1 MKVHD
6 GIVHSLVAVHYG
18 VGVKSDNQ
26 VISEFGTLLQEVLK
40 LFLSGTVNNSS
51 ETKLNKLHQE
61 AQLVIMIV
69 EC

>member
-1 MKVHD
+1 MPIFKPLNKPVGEHTERPLVKVHD

-40 LFLSGTVNNSS
+40 
-51 ETKLNKLHQE
+51 
-61 AQLVIMIV
+61 
-69 EC
+69 